1 MSEQVPAGSGP
12 AHGVLDPAQQ
22 DFLRQ
27 RHLMR
32 RNWPVIAPL
41 LVGALMVFMGVLLL
55 TAPLLLNPFAVLAQL
70 REGTLNL
77 ATLQTMAMM
86 LPFVLL
92 LFCLTLLA
100 LIGLAHAGFRR
111 ERRYLEVT
119 DRLLQAAA
127 DRH

>member
-1 MSEQVPAGSGP
+1 MSERVLADNGSG
-12 AHGVLDPAQQ
+12 HSSLGQAQQ

-27 RHLMR
+27 RRLMR

-41 LVGALMVFMGVLLL
+41 LVGALLIFMGVLLL
-55 TAPLLLNPFAVLAQL
+55 TAPLLLNPFAVLTQL

-86 LPFVLL
+86 LPLVLL
-92 LFCLTLLA
+92 LFCLALLA

-111 ERRYLEVT
+111 ERRYLELT
-119 DRLLQAAA
+119 DRLLQC
-127 DRH
+127 DTDSH